1 MQKIMRS
8 FQNFT
13 NQQVSRSVRSHLPV
27 TTMAASPAPKKQ
39 RRASKLLFVT
49 KQCGPLKQPRIF
61 HPLKHPTAH
70 LFRCPKALGA
80 GPSDQ
85 RL

>member
-1 MQKIMRS
+1 MLKIMRP
-8 FQNFT
+8 FQNFS
-13 NQQVSRSVRSHLPV
+13 NQQVIRFVRSHLPV
-27 TTMAASPAPKKQ
+27 ATMAASPAPKTQK
-39 RRASKLLFVT
+39 RASKLLFVT

-70 LFRCPKALGA
+70 RFRCPKALGA
-80 GPSDQ
+80 DPGDQ